1 MNNYRTGNQGVA
13 LHVLRRVRVIVR
25 SIARALIRGTH
36 AHLGRASVIMGAWF
50 PGVRYLEA
58 KLYLKSS
65 VGSRDFVRCPE
76 SRSVRFS
83 EAAYV

>member
-1 MNNYRTGNQGVA
+1 M
-13 LHVLRRVRVIVR
+13 IVR

-58 KLYLKSS
+58 KLY
-65 VGSRDFVRCPE
+65 
-76 SRSVRFS
+76 
-83 EAAYV
+83 

>member
-1 MNNYRTGNQGVA
+1 MNNYGTCNQGFA

-36 AHLGRASVIMGAWF
+36 AHLGRKYNYG
-50 PGVRYLEA
+50 GVVSGCPLFRG
-58 KLYLKSS
+58 LKSS
-65 VGSRDFVRCPE
+65 VGSRYF
-76 SRSVRFS
+76 VRFS